1 MAAMGLPTSLRPHT
15 HFAGRNAEYEV
26 RSSLARR
33 VRGESQTGSARRA
46 AQVYARD
53 DEAPSTEAT
62 FIGDE
67 EEPAAARDE
76 QEPAARQP
84 RGRRKKTKS

>member
-26 RSSLARR
+26 RSSRH

-46 AQVYARD
+46 TQVYARD

-62 FIGDE
+62 LGVE
-67 EEPAAARDE
+67 EEPAAARDGH
-76 QEPAARQP
+76 EPAARQP
-84 RGRRKKTKS
+84 RGRRKKIKS

>member
-33 VRGESQTGSARRA
+33 VRGDAQTGSARRA

-53 DEAPSTEAT
+53 DEAPSMEPTL
-62 FIGDE
+62 GVE
-67 EEPAAARDE
+67 EEPAAAPDGH
-76 QEPAARQP
+76 EPAATQP
-84 RGRRKKTKS
+84 RERRKKCKS

>member
-26 RSSLARR
+26 RSSRH

-46 AQVYARD
+46 TQVYARD
-53 DEAPSTEAT
+53 DEAPSTEAA

-67 EEPAAARDE
+67 EEPAAARDGH
-76 QEPAARQP
+76 EPAARRP
-84 RGRRKKTKS
+84 RRSRKKTKS

>member
-26 RSSLARR
+26 RRSRAARAR
-33 VRGESQTGSARRA
+33 SQTGSARRA

-53 DEAPSTEAT
+53 DEAPSTEAA

-67 EEPAAARDE
+67 EEPAAARDGH
-76 QEPAARQP
+76 EPAARQP
-84 RGRRKKTKS
+84 RGRRKKPKR